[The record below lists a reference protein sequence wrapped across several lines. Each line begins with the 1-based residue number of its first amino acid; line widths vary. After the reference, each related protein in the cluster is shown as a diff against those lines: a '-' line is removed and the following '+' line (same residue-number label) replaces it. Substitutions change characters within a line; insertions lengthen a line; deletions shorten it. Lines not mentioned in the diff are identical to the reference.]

1 MTDQVSRQI
10 LWSATLGP
18 ASLRERIEAAA
29 ANGYHGITVRPHD
42 IGELRRDARDVAR
55 VCADGRERGVE
66 HLVLEALSAWY
77 DHEPAPDWF
86 PSAAE
91 TIEDHLRAA
100 EAFGCTD
107 LNVVA
112 PLRTASETTESLTE
126 RFAVVC
132 DRCAEA
138 GLAVHLEFTPFPPIG
153 SLATAWEIVR
163 GAARTNGGILFDT
176 WHFFRGVPDLDLL
189 AGVPG
194 ERIFSVQVSDGAP
207 ELRESLVKDT
217 FRHRLLP
224 GEGTFDLLGVLR
236 VLRRTGGLN
245 LVGPE
250 VLSTELDALS
260 AIEAARLAGEALDHV
275 MADI

>member
-1 MTDQVSRQI
+1 
-10 LWSATLGP
+10 
-18 ASLRERIEAAA
+18 
-29 ANGYHGITVRPHD
+29 
-42 IGELRRDARDVAR
+42 
-55 VCADGRERGVE
+55 
-66 HLVLEALSAWY
+66 
-77 DHEPAPDWF
+77 
-86 PSAAE
+86 
-91 TIEDHLRAA
+91 
-100 EAFGCTD
+100 
-107 LNVVA
+107 
-112 PLRTASETTESLTE
+112 
-126 RFAVVC
+126 
-132 DRCAEA
+132 
-138 GLAVHLEFTPFPPIG
+138 
-153 SLATAWEIVR
+153 LATAWEIVR